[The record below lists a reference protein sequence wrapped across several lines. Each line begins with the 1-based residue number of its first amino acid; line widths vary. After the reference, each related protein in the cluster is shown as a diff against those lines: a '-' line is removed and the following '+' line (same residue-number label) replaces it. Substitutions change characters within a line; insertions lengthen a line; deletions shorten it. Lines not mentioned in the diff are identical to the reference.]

1 MNNMPVPKLRFK
13 DENGKEYPEWKENRL
28 GNIANFIR
36 GLSYKKEEVTTNNN
50 DFLVIRSSNITE
62 DNVINYTHDLQF
74 VSKNCSNEQLLVK
87 GDIVICLANGS
98 ERLVGKS
105 AWYDGKYKG
114 KITFGA
120 FCGVLRSKNPICK
133 YLIQT
138 SFYRNYISKIKQG
151 GNGALAN
158 LYGKDLLHIKC
169 SIPSLPEQ
177 EKIADFLS
185 TYDRMIDVQSQRV
198 EVMKTRKEGL
208 LQKIFSQ
215 EIRFKDA
222 QGKNYPEWKLT
233 LLSDV
238 ATFHTGLTYH
248 PEDVTNNGSGV
259 LVLRSSNIQGGNLT
273 YTDNVYVKNSVSKI
287 QYLKLHDII
296 MCIRNGSKSLV
307 GKNAIAENDDLGN
320 TWGAFMMVIRAKCNY
335 NFLHQYLNSSLFKK
349 EIYKDSGTAT
359 VNQITSGMLKKCE
372 LLVPCNMEQQ
382 KIGKFF
388 SAVDAQIE
396 VEEKRLETMKTI
408 KKGLLQQMF
417 I

>member
-1 MNNMPVPKLRFK
+1 MPVPNLRFK
-13 DENGKEYPEWKENRL
+13 DENGHDYPN
-28 GNIANFIR
+28 
-36 GLSYKKEEVTTNNN
+36 KEEKKISSLIQEYTEKVSADSKLPILTSSKKYGIEYQEDHFAGKQRHNIEGYNVLPKNYCTYRNRSDGVDFTFNINTICKKGIISKFYPVFTSHKCNLFFLKTLLNN
-50 DFLVIRSSNITE
+50 DPNAIRKIAYTAKGTSQKVLS
-62 DNVINYTHDLQF
+62 INDL
-74 VSKNCSNEQLLVK
+74 K
-87 GDIVICLANGS
+87 
-98 ERLVGKS
+98 
-105 AWYDGKYKG
+105 
-114 KITFGA
+114 KI
-120 FCGVLRSKNPICK
+120 SI
-133 YLIQT
+133 
-138 SFYRNYISKIKQG
+138 
-151 GNGALAN
+151 
-158 LYGKDLLHIKC
+158 